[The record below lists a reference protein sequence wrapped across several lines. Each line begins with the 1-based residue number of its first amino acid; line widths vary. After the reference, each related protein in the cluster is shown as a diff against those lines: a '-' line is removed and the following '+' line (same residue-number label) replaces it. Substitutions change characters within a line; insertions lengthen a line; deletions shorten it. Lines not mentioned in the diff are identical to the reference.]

1 MADPARKPVLE
12 QFMKD
17 CVPLEQKECV
27 RRREQQKGAVTSRQQ
42 ALFPLPAVSLGGEE
56 VEELGMKG

>member
-1 MADPARKPVLE
+1 
-12 QFMKD
+12 MKD

-42 ALFPLPAVSLGGEE
+42 ALFPLPAVPLGGEE